1 MEKKIG
7 SSCNNSFDC
16 RAKKSASRMSKI
28 FRKSDKY
35 HSKKP
40 GDMFH
45 ALAYF
50 EYFYQYQLKKKE
62 KRIARFTKYWP
73 DKKKH
78 GKTIVTLLKFNKARL
93 KMREALGMNLGTST
107 EEAIQKFWIM
117 GEYLNKGKVVEQKI
131 HPDIKKRKKVLDKY
145 KKEVRKFKS
154 QIETLKETTEAL
166 KIKDIDALKDI
177 NNTNPLKGRSILVR
191 SSITGLTQMGVIIN
205 SSRNSN
211 VVTYMPSLYG
221 IGIPQT
227 AILIGNS
234 KVKELASSSIEEVKD
249 LNKDLKSLSKSEE
262 LKKEVTKEVAKDIIN
277 VVKLETRDF
286 AYNVTRI
293 ENEIAEIKE
302 LAKEGTVDL
311 ESKAKELG
319 FTSFAEGVEAYNKQN
334 NTNYTVDEA
343 KEALGAK

>member
-154 QIETLKETTEAL
+154 QIEKEKDEELYNKIYMPLFKKFKISLLKKKET
-166 KIKDIDALKDI
+166 
-177 NNTNPLKGRSILVR
+177 
-191 SSITGLTQMGVIIN
+191 
-205 SSRNSN
+205 
-211 VVTYMPSLYG
+211 
-221 IGIPQT
+221 
-227 AILIGNS
+227 
-234 KVKELASSSIEEVKD
+234 
-249 LNKDLKSLSKSEE
+249 
-262 LKKEVTKEVAKDIIN
+262 
-277 VVKLETRDF
+277 
-286 AYNVTRI
+286 
-293 ENEIAEIKE
+293 
-302 LAKEGTVDL
+302 
-311 ESKAKELG
+311 
-319 FTSFAEGVEAYNKQN
+319 
-334 NTNYTVDEA
+334 
-343 KEALGAK
+343 